1 MGDIGGHLS
10 AKGAFIDT
18 NNDGIV
24 DGFAHTIKNAGNF
37 NTFSLT
43 NGVLTVQGPTG
54 GAAIGGLDT
63 HVQFNDGGVFGG
75 ESTFTYNKT
84 SNTLNIANVVISGD
98 LTVSGTTTTINTATL
113 DVADNIITLNSDL
126 GGAVAPSQNAGILI
140 NRGSS
145 DDAQFIWD
153 EGNDQWNFSDVGGTE
168 HDLAGVAKVFAK
180 GAGAV
185 YTFTTDTDT
194 GIEHTGTDQL
204 GLVTG
209 NTRVLMVSTNGVH
222 IAPGGA
228 TGAGSNQALLVDDIV
243 MDTQTI
249 STLNSNKNLILAPHG
264 SGSVELGAV
273 SSNATSVITTPSA
286 HNVIGTSV
294 SIQAGSTTAGTTNNI
309 AGGSLTL
316 SAGQGKG
323 TGAGGS
329 ILFKTADGGSSG
341 STLNPLTTKMT
352 ILDSGFVGIAQNT
365 PTASLH
371 VGGDAIISGNLTVSG
386 TSTAVSTTNTF
397 VTDDILTLNSG
408 ETANG
413 VASGAAGIEIDRGVN
428 GGGVDNT
435 IARFIF
441 DESDDKF
448 KTQMETSSG
457 SGSYNAA
464 GIVASSVEGTTGTFS
479 GDLTVDTNVL
489 KVDTSNNRVGVNKAP
504 TVALDVS
511 GAVAGDS
518 SATFGAIV
526 QGEGILA
533 SNKSGFL
540 VYFINNNASSTALGM
555 PLRIDGSHATSVVQA
570 NQAQSNTL
578 ANCAVG
584 LATGNTGNGD
594 TGRMAVSGSLLDIPA
609 SSFTGSDPS
618 DGDAVYVSGTAGKLT
633 VDVPSTGY
641 VQQIGRI
648 QDTNVSVSGNSGTAT
663 IIISIG
669 TPIPAEVYDGD
680 AQGVTVVTGTL
691 PIVSTG
697 GATPAISINAATTGA
712 AGSMSAADKTKL
724 DGIEA
729 LADVTDATNVNA
741 AGAIMHSDLGTKG
754 DLVVGDGVG
763 DATILSVGTDGFAL
777 TADSNEASGVKW
789 AENYRKV
796 KVALV
801 GAADA
806 TLAADETLT
815 LIGGTNVTLSE
826 NAGAVTINATGGGGG
841 GTTQNLFETIA
852 VSGQSN
858 VVADSATDTLTLVA
872 GSNMTIT
879 TNAVGDSI
887 TFASSGGG
895 GGGSGG
901 YPLFRHDKTPS
912 LHNFSPFRILQD
924 GDTIELG
931 VSGYG
936 GDDADVSVFT
946 PEPKIDDGLKTDI
959 ITISDI
965 GPVSTNTGREYIFYG
980 QFGPPKLTNI
990 TAYTTDTQNGV
1001 YGKKTFFI
1009 SNMSV
1014 VKLGAATPVS
1024 SAIYIVGMGPVNNVR
1039 VIDAGEHDII
1049 PQDSNPLD
1057 LGEGEGEG
1065 GGGGSV
1071 ENCRLLLICDNQVR
1085 LVMDDNSGEPVLFPN
1100 FAFNPTQLGIVGGGK
1115 GGGK

>member
-54 GAAIGGLDT
+54 GAAIGGAST
-63 HVQFNDGGVFGG
+63 NVQYNQGGVFKG
-75 ESTFTYNKT
+75 ESNFTYNET
-84 SNTLNIANVVISGD
+84 TNTLTVDN
-98 LTVSGTTTTINTATL
+98 LTVTDTLIVTTTT
-113 DVADNIITLNSDL
+113 TLNSNTVTIGDSIIVL
-126 GGAVAPSQNAGILI
+126 NSDETGAPSQNAGIEI
-140 NRGSS
+140 ERGTS
-145 DDAQFIWD
+145 ANVQLVWD
-153 EGNDQWNFSDVGGTE
+153 ETNDQWDFDTYSLASVG
-168 HDLAGVAKVFAK
+168 KVFAS
-180 GAGAV
+180 GSGPI
-185 YTFTTDTDT
+185 YTFTSDTDT
-194 GIEHTGTDQL
+194 GLEHTATDQL

-222 IAPGGA
+222 IAPAGA
-228 TGAGSNQALLVDDIV
+228 TGAGANQALLVDDIV

-249 STLNSNKNLILAPHG
+249 STSDSNKNLIIAPHG
-264 SGSVELGAV
+264 SGSIELGAV
-273 SSNATSVITTPSA
+273 SSNATSIVTTPSG

-365 PTASLH
+365 PTVPLH

-386 TSTAVSTTNTF
+386 TSTTVSTTNTF

-408 ETANG
+408 ETSNG
-413 VASGAAGIEIDRGVN
+413 VASGAAGIEIDRGAN
-428 GGGVDNT
+428 GGVDNT

-448 KTQMETSSG
+448 KTQMETGSG

-518 SATFGAIV
+518 SATFTGMI
-526 QGEGILA
+526 QGEGVLA
-533 SNKSGFL
+533 NNKTGFL

-584 LATGNTGNGD
+584 LATGTTANGD
-594 TGRMAVSGSLLDIPA
+594 TGRMAISGSLHFIPA

-618 DGDAVYVSGTAGKLT
+618 DGDAVYVSGTAGKIT

-669 TPIPAEVYDGD
+669 TPILAEVYDGD
-680 AQGVTVVTGTL
+680 AQGVTGVTGTL

-697 GATPAISINAATTGA
+697 GTTPAISINAATTGA

-724 DGIEA
+724 DGIASSATATDPPAIVDNSGTPAFASGITKAEV
-729 LADVTDATNVNA
+729 LSILNVEDGADVTDATNVNA
-741 AGAIMHSDLGTKG
+741 AGAVMESDFNAKG
-754 DLVVGDGVG
+754 DILVATGNNTPSNLGVG
-763 DATILSVGTDGFAL
+763 TNGHVL
-777 TADSNEASGVKW
+777 TADSSEATGVKW
-789 AENYRKV
+789 A
-796 KVALV
+796 
-801 GAADA
+801 AAA
-806 TLAADETLT
+806 
-815 LIGGTNVTLSE
+815 
-826 NAGAVTINATGGGGG
+826 GGGGG
-841 GTTQNLFETIA
+841 PTAGYLTSVSGTDVNVTGYAGTGVAFAGGAPPLLQPLAAGVVSANPNHVVSGSIILMASFGGGPFIINLDHTQTWASSATEAFHLVFVNTDGASYVIESTGAANLTINGATTIA
-852 VSGQSN
+852 NSTQY
-858 VVADSATDTLTLVA
+858 SATSLVITA
-872 GSNMTIT
+872 GSPQQ
-879 TNAVGDSI
+879 G
-887 TFASSGGG
+887 FAWG
-895 GGGSGG
+895 
-901 YPLFRHDKTPS
+901 
-912 LHNFSPFRILQD
+912 
-924 GDTIELG
+924 
-931 VSGYG
+931 
-936 GDDADVSVFT
+936 
-946 PEPKIDDGLKTDI
+946 
-959 ITISDI
+959 
-965 GPVSTNTGREYIFYG
+965 
-980 QFGPPKLTNI
+980 
-990 TAYTTDTQNGV
+990 
-1001 YGKKTFFI
+1001 
-1009 SNMSV
+1009 
-1014 VKLGAATPVS
+1014 
-1024 SAIYIVGMGPVNNVR
+1024 
-1039 VIDAGEHDII
+1039 
-1049 PQDSNPLD
+1049 
-1057 LGEGEGEG
+1057 
-1065 GGGGSV
+1065 
-1071 ENCRLLLICDNQVR
+1071 
-1085 LVMDDNSGEPVLFPN
+1085 
-1100 FAFNPTQLGIVGGGK
+1100 
-1115 GGGK
+1115 